1 MKNTP
6 LTSSQTFKGC
16 SLAAASFAYL
26 LTAGNVSAALIAYED
41 FDYSGGTNLT
51 TTTLNNGTG
60 WDDAWQNT
68 GGSVPGLIAS
78 GSGQSLYFDQT
89 PSLVSDGS
97 THIFSEG
104 VRGNKR
110 DFTGSITLG
119 GTSPQ
124 DLYASVLLRG
134 YAGDTT
140 DGASDADFRL
150 EFYTGAGATGNM
162 RANAGISNGTLYAD
176 GQDGGYL
183 PTGSDQAAGAFVDD
197 VTYLFVMKRTN
208 QTIFAS
214 LIEADGNP
222 ATLAAEP
229 VSWQVSDTLASGVS
243 LTSLRFLSNGDND
256 GGLRFDEL
264 RIATDWDSA
273 VGGLAIPEPGAYA
286 LFGGVLALGAVAMR
300 RRR

>member
-1 MKNTP
+1 MKHTP
-6 LTSSQTFKGC
+6 FTSSQTFKGC

-26 LTAGNVSAALIAYED
+26 LTAGNVSAAPIAYED

-60 WDDAWQNT
+60 WVDAWQNT
-68 GGSVPGLIAS
+68 GPSVPGLIAS
-78 GSGQSLYFDQT
+78 GSGQSLYFGQT
-89 PSLVSDGS
+89 PSLFSDGS

-104 VRGNKR
+104 NRGNER
-110 DFTGSITLG
+110 DFTSSVSLGS
-119 GTSPQ
+119 Q

-134 YAGDTT
+134 FAGDETG
-140 DGASDADFRL
+140 GASEADFRL
-150 EFYTGAGATGNM
+150 EFWTGAGASGNM
-162 RANAGISNGTLYAD
+162 RANVGISDGTLYVDA
-176 GQDGGYL
+176 QDTGYL

-197 VTYLFVMKRTN
+197 VTYLLVMKRTGGIGG
-208 QTIFAS
+208 TIFAS

-229 VSWQVSDTLASGVS
+229 VSWQVSDSVDSGVT
-243 LTSLRFLSNGDND
+243 LTSLRFLSSGDND

-273 VGGLAIPEPGAYA
+273 VGGLAIPDPGAYA

>member
-68 GGSVPGLIAS
+68 GAGVLGLLAS

-104 VRGNKR
+104 NRGNKR
-110 DFTGSITLG
+110 DFTGSVSLG
-119 GTSPQ
+119 SQ

-134 YAGDTT
+134 FAGDTT

-150 EFYTGAGATGNM
+150 QFHAGAGATGNM
-162 RANAGISNGTLYAD
+162 RANAGISNGTLFAD
-176 GQDGGYL
+176 GTAGGYL
-183 PTGSDQAAGAFVDD
+183 PDGSDQAASGFVDD

-243 LTSLRFLSNGDND
+243 LTSLRFLSSGDND